1 MQRSINNRTS
11 RLIFYF
17 FLLSLLLH
25 FLIFAI
31 TFLAYKTQDQQEQQ
45 KKQPNKYVPSYI
57 YKGAIK
63 PSFTKQVTENKQDSI
78 KTVKSVA
85 KPSQTA
91 PQPPKEIVKAIKN
104 AIPLRKNEQPLPAL
118 MASSLNMLHNSQMQ
132 EIAKPR
138 DTAEPILLVGDE
150 HEIADPFI
158 QLIGRA
164 LSANFH
170 YPELEGRMGIKG
182 RVLIEMTLHPEGY
195 IDDVV
200 IVKSSNNQNLDAA
213 ALYAINK
220 APTIEQAERFIKK
233 PKRFLVG
240 FVFM

>member
-1 MQRSINNRTS
+1 MQRSINNRTN
-11 RLIFYF
+11 RFVFYF
-17 FLLSLLLH
+17 FWLSLLIHL
-25 FLIFAI
+25 LIFSV
-31 TFLAYKTQDQQEQQ
+31 TFLNFKSREQEYKQR
-45 KKQPNKYVPSYI
+45 KQPNDYVPSYI

-78 KTVKSVA
+78 KAVKNVE

-91 PQPPKEIVKAIKN
+91 PKLIKEQVKINKD
-104 AIPLRKNEQPLPAL
+104 AIPLRKSDKRLPTL
-118 MASSLNMLHNSQMQ
+118 MASSLAMLHSNQMQ
-132 EIAKPR
+132 EIARPR

-150 HEIADPFI
+150 HEIADPFVK
-158 QLIGRA
+158 LIGRA
-164 LSANFH
+164 LSANFR

-182 RVLIEMTLHPEGY
+182 RVLVEMTLHPEGY